1 MFKLLKLIKYYLFK
15 KKGLF
20 YPRFTDDF
28 YTFHQGKLRGSVE
41 EIKKRQSVYLK
52 YIKNISRP
60 LKDKYYFLDIG
71 FGRGEFIDLLKE
83 QKLKNIEGVDINKNY
98 VSKAKQKGYIVYHED
113 ALKHLYLSEK
123 QYYGISAFHIIEHL
137 DFYQLFDLL
146 LLCSKKIIK
155 GGVLILETPN
165 VENIKVGSTSF
176 HLDYTHKLKLPS
188 LLIKTLLKYLGFI
201 KIEFLYLQPERKI
214 IKNDIE
220 HLMFSAQDL
229 GVIAYK

>member
-1 MFKLLKLIKYYLFK
+1 MKKIIRLIKYYLFK

-20 YPRFTDDF
+20 YPRLADDF
-28 YTFHQGKLRGSVE
+28 YTFHQDKLRGSVD

-52 YIKNISRP
+52 YIKDIPKP

-71 FGRGEFIDLLKE
+71 FGRSEFISILKE
-83 QKLKNIEGVDINKNY
+83 QKFKNIEGVDINKDF
-98 VSKAKQKGYIVYHED
+98 VVKAKRNNHHVYCED
-113 ALKHLYLSEK
+113 VIRHLYLSRK

-176 HLDYTHKLKLPS
+176 YFDYTHKLKLPS
-188 LLIKTLLKYLGFI
+188 LLLKTLLEYLGFTR
-201 KIEFLYLQPERKI
+201 IELLYLHPDE
-214 IKNDIE
+214 NP
-220 HLMFSAQDL
+220 QDL